1 MAGNLLQKKSEWY
14 VFFCHLGYEEK
25 VKETVL
31 AQIHH
36 ENMDDLISQIVI
48 LSENGEGSGR
58 LLVEMVPDI
67 SAWHL
72 IRNTAGVTGFVE
84 DKSGPIPHHLSATPK
99 R

>member
-1 MAGNLLQKKSEWY
+1 MTRNLLRKKSAWF

-25 VKETVL
+25 VRENLLK
-31 AQIHH
+31 QIRH
-36 ENMDDLISQIVI
+36 ENMVDLISQIVI
-48 LSENGEGSGR
+48 LSENGESSGR

-72 IRNTAGVTGFVE
+72 IRNTGGVTGFVE
-84 DKSGPIPHHLSATPK
+84 DKSGPIPHHLSIMPK